1 MRGVGIFSF
10 AVNAFIA
17 SGLCGICSGN
27 KMVRECCFLRN
38 VLVGVYVAYQGL
50 MSDTARRGVG
60 VPHFGSM
67 IDLGSYCN
75 SLACFSKKLN
85 SSGSCIVSKSDKSKV
100 DNPTYKAPE
109 DDLIAD
115 RKRRRRQEILSQH
128 DRSSLGANSLDPVK
142 MYLRRIGKVELLT
155 REGEVEIAKEIEAGR
170 EEIFENLLHC
180 DAAIEMMMILP
191 ERLRAGTARA
201 REVFEEYTPSAEDS
215 EEPVAEDVFKR
226 FDSLKKA
233 FKSVQNARVKLEAAQ
248 LAQDEE
254 EITKAERSV
263 KRAYKKLATA
273 IQGCMFSQ
281 RFFGEIV
288 NVLKD
293 AQANLARCHSH
304 LRFLESKTR
313 MKPDALDALLDVWVE
328 DPHMSLAD
336 YPPRIDAH
344 FLYEI
349 VKARRAYNTV
359 LHSVM
364 EDLRMTP
371 ELLDETLVGILAG
384 ERRAE
389 RGKSEMIRANLRL
402 VVSIAKKYV
411 NRGMSFLDLIQEGNI
426 GLMRAVEKFEY
437 QRGHKFSTY
446 ATWWIRQAITRA
458 IADQARTIRIPVH
471 LIETINR
478 ILRTAR
484 ELEQD
489 LGREAQPEEIAEK
502 LEISPDA
509 VRRAMKI
516 SRQPVSL
523 ETPIGED
530 DSSLGDFIE
539 DEQSISPIEEAV
551 HQNLRDQTKEL
562 LASLTPREEKILR
575 MRFGIGE
582 KTDHTLEEVGQDFN
596 LTRERIRQIEAKA
609 LQKLRA
615 PNRADNLRTFYD

>member
-1 MRGVGIFSF
+1 MTDT
-10 AVNAFIA
+10 
-17 SGLCGICSGN
+17 GN
-27 KMVRECCFLRN
+27 KERE
-38 VLVGVYVAYQGL
+38 
-50 MSDTARRGVG
+50 SDM
-60 VPHFGSM
+60 FE
-67 IDLGSYCN
+67 
-75 SLACFSKKLN
+75 
-85 SSGSCIVSKSDKSKV
+85 
-100 DNPTYKAPE
+100 APE

-115 RKRRRRQEILSQH
+115 RKRRRRQEILTQH
-128 DRSSLGANSLDPVK
+128 EGSSLEANSLDPVK

-155 REGEVEIAKEIEAGR
+155 REGEVAIAKEIEAGR
-170 EEIFENLLHC
+170 AQIFENLLHC
-180 DAAIEMMMILP
+180 DAAIEMMLLLP
-191 ERLRAGTARA
+191 DRLRAGTARA

-215 EEPVAEDVFKR
+215 EEPVAEEVFKR
-226 FDSLKKA
+226 FDKLKRA
-233 FKSVQNARVKLEAAQ
+233 YKSVQTAREKLATVERSG
-248 LAQDEE
+248 QDEE
-254 EITKAERSV
+254 EVDKATKSV
-263 KRAYKKLATA
+263 ARAYKKLATA
-273 IQGCMFSQ
+273 IEECMFSQ

-304 LRFLESKTR
+304 LRFLEQKTR
-313 MKPDALDALLDVWVE
+313 LKPEELDQLLAVWVE

-349 VKARRAYNTV
+349 VKARRAHNAV
-359 LHSVM
+359 LTSVL

-371 ELLDETLVGILAG
+371 EQLDETLVGVLAG

-484 ELEQD
+484 ELEQE
-489 LGREAQPEEIAEK
+489 LGREAQPEEIADK
-502 LEISPDA
+502 LEITPDA
-509 VRRAMKI
+509 VRRAIKI

-539 DEQSISPIEEAV
+539 DDQSISPIDEAV

-615 PNRADNLRTFYD
+615 PNRADNLKSFYD